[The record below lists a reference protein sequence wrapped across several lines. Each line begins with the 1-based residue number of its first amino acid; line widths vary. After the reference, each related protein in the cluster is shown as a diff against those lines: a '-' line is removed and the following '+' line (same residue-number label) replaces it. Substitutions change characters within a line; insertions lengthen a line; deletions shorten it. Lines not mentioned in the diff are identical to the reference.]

1 MEKADLQ
8 ELLRRGLSLAEI
20 GNRVGLHET
29 TVRYWVQQHGL
40 SAVNCD
46 KHKAKGRLSR
56 EELTELVERQ
66 LTLAQIAAEVGRS
79 VSGVRHWMDK
89 YELSTAR
96 ARCNPPLSK
105 DPNRPRYATR
115 KCLKHGPAKFI
126 LENRGYYRCMTCRS
140 ERVASWRRRAKRKL
154 AEEAG
159 GRCVLC
165 GYDSYM
171 GALQFHHLDRS
182 TKSFQLSLR
191 GITCSIEKLRAEAA
205 KCVLLCANCHAEVE
219 GGVAES
225 PLPGSLPFLAAAQLR
240 ETLR

>member
-8 ELLRRGLSLAEI
+8 EFLARGMSLAQI
-20 GNRVGLHET
+20 GRIVGLEES
-29 TVRYWVQQHGL
+29 TVGYWVKKHGL
-40 SAVNCD
+40 APVYRE
-46 KHKAKGRLSR
+46 KHRARGAIPRDVL
-56 EELTELVERQ
+56 ETLVER
-66 LTLAQIAAEVGRS
+66 GRTIQEMADELERGTNS
-79 VSGVRHWMDK
+79 IRHWLKK
-89 YELSTAR
+89 YGLSTAR

-126 LENRGYYRCMTCRS
+126 LENRGYYRCMTCHS

-159 GRCVLC
+159 GRCALC

-219 GGVAES
+219 GGVTQTPS
-225 PLPGSLPFLAAAQLR
+225 G
-240 ETLR
+240 